1 MKAKQEG
8 LLRLAQRRSAQL
20 GTLSSEAFDELML
33 AVKKDPDTF
42 ATTDADRA
50 FLALGAALA
59 NNEQARMGEEFLD
72 DTSYECARTRRL
84 ARLAEKCRAAL
95 EIDPACLDAKTI
107 EAMVTHR
114 DSGEAL
120 EALLA
125 LEEELGSPEPTSF
138 SWDNALCRPHLRLKG
153 AIVRALLE
161 TTRFRAAIAAC
172 EELVALEPSDPL
184 GARYTWALAC
194 ARLEDEAAFNELDAR
209 FGRAGNA
216 WSHIA
221 RTLLMFKLNRWSAA
235 CRALRGYASLCEG
248 GAYALMRPIYI
259 EGYLPDRPAF
269 TPGTFEEAALA
280 VHEADPVVADTPDF
294 IAWVSTQEDF
304 MADAKRFAAKNDLE
318 W

>member
-42 ATTDADRA
+42 VTTDADRA

-138 SWDNALCRPHLRLKG
+138 SWDNALCRPHLNK
-153 AIVRALLE
+153 
-161 TTRFRAAIAAC
+161 
-172 EELVALEPSDPL
+172 
-184 GARYTWALAC
+184 
-194 ARLEDEAAFNELDAR
+194 
-209 FGRAGNA
+209 
-216 WSHIA
+216 
-221 RTLLMFKLNRWSAA
+221 
-235 CRALRGYASLCEG
+235 
-248 GAYALMRPIYI
+248 
-259 EGYLPDRPAF
+259 
-269 TPGTFEEAALA
+269 
-280 VHEADPVVADTPDF
+280 
-294 IAWVSTQEDF
+294 
-304 MADAKRFAAKNDLE
+304 
-318 W
+318 